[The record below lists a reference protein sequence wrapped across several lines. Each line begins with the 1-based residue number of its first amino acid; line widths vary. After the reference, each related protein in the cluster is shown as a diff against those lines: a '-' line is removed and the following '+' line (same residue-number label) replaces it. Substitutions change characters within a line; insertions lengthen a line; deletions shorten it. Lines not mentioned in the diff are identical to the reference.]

1 MLNGHALTADDAQT
15 VLVILSVAAGS
26 FSEDALADW
35 LRKNI
40 AAL

>member
-1 MLNGHALTADDAQT
+1 M
-15 VLVILSVAAGS
+15 LSVAAGS